1 MAKYPLLKLD
11 ETRVL
16 AWNPT
21 IFYHGLEESVHIR
34 MSEFSQDYTDSFSKV
49 FEDYVIELIK
59 ESGTHPITDKE
70 FKRLGNSSMSAVDAL
85 IPSAGGNVFIE
96 SKMSLFPDDVLLS
109 DHPQLVKSKL
119 KRIRE
124 AIVQGWKV
132 GTLLR
137 SNEIDLSEAKSA
149 DNDYLIVVT
158 SRQLLFGNGLQL
170 KQWVDEQFFDQIL
183 LDSKFMSP
191 SKEQLSR
198 MPPQNI
204 TIISIEEF
212 EQLVGAVKS
221 GNVTYLSF
229 VKQLAKNAI
238 NPATATMVAEQVIEK
253 YVEKFYVSEMLNSAK
268 ERVLA
273 RAETMFNS

>member
-1 MAKYPLLKLD
+1 
-11 ETRVL
+11 
-16 AWNPT
+16 
-21 IFYHGLEESVHIR
+21 
-34 MSEFSQDYTDSFSKV
+34 
-49 FEDYVIELIK
+49 
-59 ESGTHPITDKE
+59 
-70 FKRLGNSSMSAVDAL
+70 
-85 IPSAGGNVFIE
+85 
-96 SKMSLFPDDVLLS
+96 
-109 DHPQLVKSKL
+109 
-119 KRIRE
+119 
-124 AIVQGWKV
+124 
-132 GTLLR
+132 
-137 SNEIDLSEAKSA
+137 
-149 DNDYLIVVT
+149 
-158 SRQLLFGNGLQL
+158 
-170 KQWVDEQFFDQIL
+170 
-183 LDSKFMSP
+183 
-191 SKEQLSR
+191 